1 MTKTVNNRQAV
12 ISKIHDVGSMWMD
25 EMWDTRLEDGGW
37 SSRDQFLTAVE
48 HQVWDGVLSGGY
60 ADEMR
65 HPTDSQVEAGTVADI
80 TDEDFRAIYLSV
92 TSITNH
98 DFGLRGFSGRNR

>member
-1 MTKTVNNRQAV
+1 
-12 ISKIHDVGSMWMD
+12 
-25 EMWDTRLEDGGW
+25 
-37 SSRDQFLTAVE
+37 
-48 HQVWDGVLSGGY
+48 
-60 ADEMR
+60 MR